1 MDNRKDDIDPDSLPW
16 LGRKFL
22 WVDNPANVTRAFHIL
37 IVICVALFLTDFVYA
52 RHGNFEF
59 EHYWGYYGVFGFVAF
74 CTVIFGAKTLR
85 VLIKRDEDYYAPHVI
100 DTEEYPDRGLDKAS
114 HLDD

>member
-1 MDNRKDDIDPDSLPW
+1 VSKKDETDPDSLPW

-22 WVDNPANVTRAFHIL
+22 WVDNPANVKRLYQGL
-37 IVICVALFLTDFVYA
+37 IVVCVALFLTDFVYA

-59 EHYWGYYGVFGFVAF
+59 EHFWGYFGVFGFVAF
-74 CTVIFGAKTLR
+74 CMVIFGAKSLR
-85 VLIKRDEDYYAPHVI
+85 VLIKRDENYYAPHVI
-100 DTEEYPDRGLDKAS
+100 DTEEYPEQGLDKAS